1 MTQVSEKPDIS
12 TGSTR
17 SAPRRGVDR
26 VLVPFLAPAIAL
38 MTLVLVFP
46 SAFTVLLAMVDW
58 RGPGAPLKWV
68 GIDNYTSLWTS
79 RAFRA
84 SFINTLVLVFVG
96 GVGIFA
102 AAFLSLMSMRG
113 MRGRGFIRS
122 VIFVPYIISPIA
134 IGAALGFLLNPQGG
148 LNTFLKTI
156 GLEGLQRAWLAPD
169 MIFQMIV
176 IGLVWSVTGFYIAI
190 VASGTDQI
198 PPYLYEEA
206 ELVGASRWQQF
217 WVITVPLSWESVS
230 VAATLWIIS
239 GMKTFEIVIAF
250 VGSQS
255 SPPLQARTAAVQQYL
270 ATTGGPEGIP
280 QLGRAAAVGIA
291 IFAVTVVLV
300 LILQRLMR
308 RERIEF
314 S

>member
-1 MTQVSEKPDIS
+1 MTQVHEMSDIPVA
-12 TGSTR
+12 GTR
-17 SAPRRGVDR
+17 RAGHRGVDR
-26 VLVPFLAPAIAL
+26 VLIPFLAPAIAL

-46 SAFTVLLAMVDW
+46 SAFTVLLSLVDW
-58 RGPGAPLKWV
+58 RGPGAPMEWV

-79 RAFRA
+79 RAFRV
-84 SFINTLVLVFVG
+84 SFTNTLVLVFLG
-96 GVGIFA
+96 GAGIFA
-102 AAFLSLMSMRG
+102 VVFFSLMVLRG
-113 MRGRGFIRS
+113 MRGAGFIRS

-148 LNTFLKTI
+148 LNTLLDTV
-156 GLEGLQRAWLAPD
+156 GLERLQRAWLAPE
-169 MIFQMIV
+169 MVFQMIV
-176 IGLVWSVTGFYIAI
+176 IGLVWSVSGFYIAI
-190 VASGTDQI
+190 VATGTDQI

-206 ELVGASRWQQF
+206 ELAGASRWKQF
-217 WVITVPLSWESVS
+217 WLITVPLSWESVS
-230 VAATLWIIS
+230 VASTLWIIT

-270 ATTGGPEGIP
+270 ATTGGPEGVP

-291 IFAVTVVLV
+291 IFVVTTVLV
-300 LILQRLMR
+300 LILQRVMR
-308 RERIEF
+308 RERIEL